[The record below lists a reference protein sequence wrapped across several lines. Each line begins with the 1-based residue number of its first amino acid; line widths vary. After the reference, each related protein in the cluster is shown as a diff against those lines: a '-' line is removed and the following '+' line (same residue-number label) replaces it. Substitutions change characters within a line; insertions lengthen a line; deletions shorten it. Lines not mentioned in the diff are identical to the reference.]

1 MAANHSKAFGLL
13 LALLPC
19 GPVYTALI
27 ASARAGM
34 NAQTPVQG
42 LLSGAVLM
50 LAFGIG
56 TIPSLLLVG
65 KLDGLGWMKSRPLI
79 YRISSVPMV
88 LVGTYFI
95 IEGIRY

>member
-1 MAANHSKAFGLL
+1 
-13 LALLPC
+13 
-19 GPVYTALI
+19 
-27 ASARAGM
+27 
-34 NAQTPVQG
+34 
-42 LLSGAVLM
+42 M
-50 LAFGIG
+50 LTFGIG
-56 TIPSLLLVG
+56 MIPSLLLVG